1 MTYRTK
7 LFLDRFIGPPVGF
20 IFNVVALCTGFIL
33 RRDHSF
39 RDLNHRYIAICK
51 IVGLGSIVEFGPS
64 LIALKKKYPDSKVIF
79 VTSHANK
86 ELVELQ
92 GQFIDHALYINDQ
105 RFLSLFWSSVQAVV
119 FLMRR
124 KVDTFINL
132 EVYSYYTTFLSLLS
146 MARNRY
152 GFYRKS
158 AAFRKGID
166 THLLYFNTKK
176 PLREVYA
183 QPVQALGIDVINY
196 DMRFPFVIDSM
207 HRENAD
213 MFFKQLGTQ
222 NFIVINTNASDLMPE
237 RRWDIENWKIVIDY
251 LLEKK
256 EYAILLS
263 GSKSEMGSINL
274 NFAKQLSENKD
285 KLFNIAGKFNL
296 PEFVC
301 CLQKASML
309 ITNDSGPLHLAYT
322 QQTPSI
328 SLWGPTDP
336 AHLSF
341 KADFTI
347 EICKEVYCSPCL
359 HHTDSPPCKGDNI
372 CMKRI
377 TAFNV
382 IEKVDVL
389 LNKQ

>member
-20 IFNVVALCTGFIL
+20 IFNIIALCAGFIL
-33 RRDHSF
+33 RRDHMLK
-39 RDLNHRYIAICK
+39 DLNNRYIVICK
-51 IVGLGSIVEFGPS
+51 IVGLGSIVEFSYS
-64 LIALKKKYPDSKVIF
+64 LLALKKKYPESKVIF
-79 VTSHANK
+79 ITSYANK
-86 ELVELQ
+86 ELIELQ
-92 GQFIDHALYINDQ
+92 QQFIFHALYIKDEN
-105 RFLSLFWSSVQAVV
+105 FIPLFWSSVTAVSY
-119 FLMRR
+119 LIKRR
-124 KVDTFINL
+124 VDTFINL

-166 THLLYFNTKK
+166 THLIYFNIKK
-176 PLREVYA
+176 PIREIYA
-183 QPVQALGIDVINY
+183 QSVIALGVDAVNY
-196 DMRFPFVIDSM
+196 EMKFPFQIGRQ
-207 HRENAD
+207 HAENVEL
-213 MFFKQLGTQ
+213 FFQQQ
-222 NFIVINTNASDLMPE
+222 NIRKFIVINTNTSDLMPE
-237 RRWDIENWKIVIDY
+237 RRWSLENWKIVIDY
-251 LLEKK
+251 LLQKT
-256 EYAILLS
+256 EYKILLS
-263 GSKSEMGSINL
+263 GNKSEMGSIDL
-274 NFAKQLSENKD
+274 NFEKQLSGNKD

-322 QQTPSI
+322 QHTPSI

-336 AHLSF
+336 SHLSF
-341 KADFTI
+341 KADFNI

-372 CMKRI
+372 CMKGI
-377 TAFNV
+377 TAIDV
-382 IEKVDVL
+382 IEKVVVM
-389 LNKQ
+389 LNKV